1 MVIETFDQT
10 DIENVLARMNPT
22 QIDKLAFGA
31 VQLDANG
38 TILAYNVAE
47 GEITGRSPKDVIGKN
62 FFKDVAPCT
71 RNPRFEGLF
80 KEGVKSGNLSAVFD
94 YTFDYKMKPTQVR
107 VQMKKAIS
115 GEAYWIFVKRL
126 TPIA

>member
-1 MVIETFDQT
+1 MLIETFDTT
-10 DIENVLARMNPT
+10 DIDNVLSRMNAS

-38 TILAYNVAE
+38 TILAYNSAE
-47 GEITGRSPKDVIGKN
+47 GEITGRNPKEVVGKN

-71 RNPRFEGLF
+71 RSPKFEGVF
-80 KEGVKSGNLSAVFD
+80 KAGVKAKNLSAVFD

-115 GEAYWIFVKRL
+115 GDTYWIFVKRL
-126 TPIA
+126 AA